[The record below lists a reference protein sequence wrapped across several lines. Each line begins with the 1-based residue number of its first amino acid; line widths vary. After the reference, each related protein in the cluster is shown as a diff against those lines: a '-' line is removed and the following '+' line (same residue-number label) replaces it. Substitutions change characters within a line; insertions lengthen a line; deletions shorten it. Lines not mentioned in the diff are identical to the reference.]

1 MHVTILSWSS
11 GGASLH
17 KFGGMNLYG
26 QNYGQKKKAAK
37 KAVDKARNDMEAH
50 LYTKL

>member
-1 MHVTILSWSS
+1 MLSWSS

-26 QNYGQKKKAAK
+26 QNLYGQKKKAAK
-37 KAVDKARNDMEAH
+37 KAVDKVRNDMEAD
-50 LYTKL
+50 LYTIL